1 MTTSPSRQKRTAT
14 IDTDALARWAFIL
27 GLILAILIA
36 LVADISEWAQWVM
49 VLLGL
54 VAGYLFITEEAEH
67 HFVLLAIGLALSS
80 QIIATLTAI
89 GGIFTAVLNS
99 LATFFAVMVV
109 ALVVRNIIA
118 WITPQK

>member
-1 MTTSPSRQKRTAT
+1 MTTSPSKQKRTAT
-14 IDTDALARWAFIL
+14 IDTDALSRWAFIL

-36 LVADISEWAQWVM
+36 LVSNISEWAQWVM
-49 VLLGL
+49 VLVGL

-80 QIIATLTAI
+80 QIIATLSGI
-89 GGIFTAVLNS
+89 GGIFTAVLTS
-99 LATFFAVMVV
+99 VATFFAVMVV

-118 WITPQK
+118 WITPEK